1 MSEEG
6 SFGLTFAERF
16 FGLIVLIAGILTT
29 YYTVTS
35 TTVLG
40 AYTPFFVFLC
50 IIVLIIGIVLL
61 TAKIEE

>member
-6 SFGLTFAERF
+6 SFGLNVAERF
-16 FGLIVLIAGILTT
+16 FGLVVLIAGILTT

-35 TTVLG
+35 TAELG

-61 TAKIEE
+61 TAKTEE

>member
-6 SFGLTFAERF
+6 SFGLSFAERF
-16 FGLIVLIAGILTT
+16 FGLVVLVAGLLTT

-35 TTVLG
+35 IAVLG

-61 TAKIEE
+61 SAKTEE